1 MEKDKVIE
9 VLECMNLQSNLHLSP
24 IQTETLIIAREILKR
39 INSDKIRGVM
49 GINCESYPADEYK
62 MADAIVNYLE
72 EKL

>member
-1 MEKDKVIE
+1 MDRDEAVE
-9 VLECMNLQSNLHLSP
+9 VLERHYQVTCMVGEIGVALTLA
-24 IQTETLIIAREILKR
+24 IETLKR
-39 INSDKIRGVM
+39 IDSDKIRGVM